1 MNPDKAA
8 LDALHYAAVAIAQAR
23 AAGDKQAEA
32 LARAD
37 FNRIAALYGGFTQ
50 SQLDTALAEASASS
64 DPFGLKTAGKGLAL
78 AAIVGALLW
87 VSSGAGP
94 SGRGRSRTHNW

>member
-8 LDALHYAAVAIAQAR
+8 IDALHAAAIAIAQAK
-23 AAGDKQAEA
+23 ANGDAQAEA

-50 SQLDTALAEASASS
+50 SQLDTALAQAQADS
-64 DPFGLKTAGKGLAL
+64 DPFGIKTAGKGLAL
-78 AAIVGALLW
+78 VAIVGALFW
-87 VSSGAGP
+87 ISSKGK
-94 SGRGRSRTHNW
+94 SRRREW